1 MRIEERLQK
10 IEEQVGQA
18 GNIPE
23 ETRAELLDLLA
34 ALKTEIAAL
43 PSANAE
49 DAHNIASYAEASALE
64 VTRSS
69 VRPKL
74 LQEALDGLTAPV
86 EKFETSHPEL
96 AAVLNRL
103 STVLANMGM

>member
-1 MRIEERLQK
+1 
-10 IEEQVGQA
+10 
-18 GNIPE
+18 
-23 ETRAELLDLLA
+23 
-34 ALKTEIAAL
+34 
-43 PSANAE
+43 
-49 DAHNIASYAEASALE
+49 
-64 VTRSS
+64 VTRST